1 MPPKTEDIESP
12 RKNSLKKTCQLYCYD
27 HETVEVY
34 KDTLSDF
41 LTIRNPLNLSDK
53 KVHWINFHDI
63 KEREKIEPFLLANS
77 YHRLTIEDIYTKAK
91 RPKLE
96 EYDNYLFFSIRS
108 ALPTSAESTKLNQE
122 QISFILGRNYLI
134 SLQEKKSDHF
144 TDVRDRIINR
154 KGVIRDKGSDF
165 LLYRM
170 LDAVV
175 DNYFEV
181 LEDISKVIEK
191 LDDQIAES
199 SDPNLPKKI
208 EFQKRKLFQL
218 RKIVIPLRDIAM
230 LLEAANH
237 NFLSKENH
245 HYFADLRENCL
256 GILDEIDS
264 NKSLLEGMASLYYA
278 IQSQKMNEIMK
289 VLTIVSAVFIPLTFM
304 AGIYGM
310 NFENIPELG
319 FTYGYFILLGMMAI
333 VAIAMVF
340 YFFRK
345 GWLKKSRL

>member
-1 MPPKTEDIESP
+1 ME
-12 RKNSLKKTCQLYCYD
+12 RKRAKKTCQLYCYN
-27 HETVEVY
+27 HESVDVY
-34 KDTLSDF
+34 KETLTDF
-41 LTIRNPLNLSDK
+41 LTKRNPLDLSDEK
-53 KVHWINFHDI
+53 IHWVNFHDI
-63 KEREKIEPFLLANS
+63 SDKEQVENFLITNN
-77 YHRLTIEDIYTKAK
+77 YHRLTIEDIYTTVK

-122 QISFILGRNYLI
+122 QLSFILGKNYLI

-144 TDVRDRIINR
+144 TEVRDRIINK

-170 LDAVV
+170 LDAIV

-181 LEDISKVIEK
+181 LEDITKVIEK
-191 LDDQIAES
+191 LDKQVTES
-199 SDPNLPKKI
+199 NDANLPKKI

-237 NFLSKENH
+237 DFLSKENH
-245 HYFADLRENCL
+245 HYFVDLRENCL

-264 NKSLLEGMASLYYA
+264 NKTLLEGMASLYYS
-278 IQSQKMNEIMK
+278 IQGQKMNEIMK
-289 VLTIVSAVFIPLTFM
+289 VLTIVSAIFIPLTFM

-310 NFENIPELG
+310 NFVNIPELQ
-319 FTYGYFILLGMMAI
+319 FKYGYFVLMAMMVI
-333 VAIAMVF
+333 VAGAMTY
-340 YFFRK
+340 YFFQK
-345 GWLKKSRL
+345 GWLKRK